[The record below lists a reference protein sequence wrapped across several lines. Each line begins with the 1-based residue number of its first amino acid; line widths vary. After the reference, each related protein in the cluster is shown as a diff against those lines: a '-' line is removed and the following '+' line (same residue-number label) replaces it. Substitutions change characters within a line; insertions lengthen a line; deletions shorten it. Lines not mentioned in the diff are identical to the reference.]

1 MISMDRRL
9 DRTLV
14 ALVAAY
20 AVALNTLLPVLGL
33 ILLPAASGGLGPVV
47 ICSGAG
53 AGAARAGA
61 ASDSGAPE
69 KPQPFCPCPGPCA
82 MSGCAVIT
90 LPDGGAAF
98 AEVAWQN
105 VGPVGL
111 RRDGGDEQMF
121 RLGGRN
127 LARGPPVA

>member
-1 MISMDRRL
+1 MIAMDRRL
-9 DRTLV
+9 DRKLV

-33 ILLPAASGGLGPVV
+33 IVLPAASGGLGPVV

-53 AGAARAGA
+53 A
-61 ASDSGAPE
+61 ASDSGAPA
-69 KPQPFCPCPGPCA
+69 KPQPLCPCPGPCA
-82 MSGCAVIT
+82 MSGCAGFT
-90 LPDGGAAF
+90 LPGGGAAL
-98 AEVAWQN
+98 AEVAWQS

-111 RRDGGDEQMF
+111 RRDGGDEQIF